1 VPTHEAGK
9 TEKSGENGLERDSPK
24 EGRRD
29 LVTATL
35 AANVMTILMLYAAIG
50 A

>member
-9 TEKSGENGLERDSPK
+9 TEKPGEKGLGRDSPK
-24 EGRRD
+24 EVRTD

-35 AANVMTILMLYAAIG
+35 AANVMTVLMPYAAIG